1 MALIKCPKCGKEI
14 SDKAVNCPNCG
25 REFSKQEKVKKDYY
39 IISVVASILS
49 IFLFVLFLILSDN
62 ISDIAMVIISLTHII
77 IFVIGILSLFKI
89 ITKRSEGR
97 F

>member
-1 MALIKCPKCGKEI
+1 MALIKCPECSKEI

-89 ITKRSEGR
+89 ITK
-97 F
+97 